1 MKKMILAVVTAIVAT
16 GALVADASARQNNRS
31 EAHASTSG
39 FRASKTYG
47 YGSSDTGF
55 FGLSSTGVQPIPG
68 SITYGGQPKTRLL
81 KAPVG
86 SSFNHEF
93 MSGASNYSET
103 YIIQADRSLKLVS
116 RSIRNQN

>member
-1 MKKMILAVVTAIVAT
+1 MKKMILAVVTATAT
-16 GALVADASARQNNRS
+16 GGLVADASARQNNRN
-31 EAHASTSG
+31 EGHASTSG
-39 FRASKTYG
+39 FQASKSYG

-55 FGLSSTGVQPIPG
+55 LGLSSTGVQPIPG

-93 MSGASNYSET
+93 SSGANRYSET

-116 RSIRNQN
+116 RNIRNQN